1 MVGRKRDPLR
11 ETVRI
16 ILGTASITAVAWPAA
31 AQEASTV
38 DEVVVTGFRQSL
50 GAALDAKRAS
60 DGSVDAI
67 FAEDIADFPDL
78 NLAESIQ
85 RVPGVSI
92 ARDAG
97 EGRQI
102 SVRGLG
108 PQFTRVRI
116 NGMEAMSANGG
127 TDAAGGTN
135 RDRSFDFNTFAS
147 ELFNS
152 ITVRKTAAAETEEG
166 SLGATVDL
174 RSGRPFD
181 YDGFTVVASAQS
193 SYNDISESF
202 DPRAA
207 FLISDTFA
215 DGKFGALLSVA
226 YTERQLLDEGSSTV
240 RWQNSLN
247 SDGTPSAAAAFGPL
261 DPGYAGS
268 ATLAQL
274 NAAFRPRIPRYDLYE
289 HDQDRLGVTGSLQWR
304 PGDNTSISFDTMY
317 AKFDAERRETFLEA
331 PVFSTNGA
339 AGINNTNIRDAVI
352 DNTNTIVYGLFDD
365 VDIRSEARLDEL
377 STEFTH
383 ITLDGEHSF
392 SDALRLHGLIGHS
405 DAKHD
410 NPVQTTLL
418 FDRADVDGY
427 SYDYRQDSRLPLI
440 TYGNV
445 DVANPATWTLSQI
458 RLRPQSSD
466 NTFDTAQLDVA
477 WDVTDKITLKAG
489 PQYKKFELE
498 TTSLSRSNGSQTNQE
513 AVIPANVAATPIASY
528 SRIAQL
534 SGHLDQP
541 AGSVGRW
548 LIPNLNQ
555 AASLFDLDNRS
566 VWRLGIETALGNN
579 YTVEEEDTGAY
590 VQADLHTDLGKMKLR
605 GNLGVRYVE
614 TKQTSS
620 GYTFTAGAPLLT
632 TVEHAYNDTLPSLNV
647 ALEVTDSI
655 VVRASAAKV
664 MARPNGGGQTTGLG
678 ILAPGAAVTIS
689 GSNKTVTA
697 GNPELDPYR
706 ADSYDLA
713 FEWYFADDSLFS
725 VALFLKQV
733 DSFVQI
739 QRYTDNFANN
749 TLGLPNSVALATCG
763 AAVPPATC
771 LSDWQF
777 STPVNTEGGDVKGYE
792 ISYQQPFSFL
802 SGPFRHFG
810 LILNYT
816 GVESEI
822 TYLSP
827 PVVGLPQQSVKDDLT
842 GLSKSA
848 YNATLYWENDKVSA
862 RVSAAYRDEYLTTV
876 PGRNNNDVEG
886 TAETLSI
893 DASAAWSVTKSLDLT
908 FEALNLTDEFQD
920 QWVDSS
926 GDRLSYYHHQGRQY
940 MLGARYRF

>member
-1 MVGRKRDPLR
+1 MVDRNRSPLR
-11 ETVRI
+11 ATVRAI
-16 ILGTASITAVAWPAA
+16 FAVASMTAVAWSAA
-31 AQEASTV
+31 AQEGSAA
-38 DEVVVTGFRQSL
+38 DEVIVTGFRQSL
-50 GAALDAKRAS
+50 GAALDVKRAA
-60 DGSVDAI
+60 DGTVDAI

-127 TDAAGGTN
+127 TDASGGTN

-152 ITVRKTAAAETEEG
+152 ITIRKTSAAETEEG

-193 SYNDISESF
+193 AYNDISEDF

-247 SDGTPSAAAAFGPL
+247 TDGTPSAAAAFGPL
-261 DPGYAGS
+261 DPGYTGP
-268 ATLAQL
+268 ATLTQL
-274 NAAFRPRIPRYDLYE
+274 NAAFRPRIPRYDIYE

-304 PGDNTSISFDTMY
+304 PGDKTSISLDTMY

-339 AGINNTNIRDAVI
+339 AGINNTNIRSAVI
-352 DNTNTIVYGLFDD
+352 DGTNTIVSGLFDD
-365 VDIRSEARLDEL
+365 VDIRSEARFDQL

-392 SDALRLHGLIGHS
+392 SDSLRLHGLVGHS
-405 DAKHD
+405 DAEHD

-427 SYDYRQDSRLPLI
+427 GYDYRQDSRLPLL

-445 DVANPATWTLSQI
+445 DVTSPATWTLSQI

-477 WDVTDKITLKAG
+477 WDITDKITLKAG

-498 TTSLSRSNGSQTNQE
+498 TTSLQRSNGSQTNQE

-528 SRIAQL
+528 SRIAEM

-541 AGSVGRW
+541 AGSITRW
-548 LIPNLNQ
+548 LIPDLNQ
-555 AASLFDLDNRS
+555 AASLFDLNNRS
-566 VWRLGIETALGNN
+566 TWRLGIETALGSN
-579 YTVEEEDTGAY
+579 YTIEEEDTGAY

-614 TKQTSS
+614 TKQASS
-620 GYTFTAGAPLLT
+620 GYTFTAGVPLLT
-632 TVEHAYNDTLPSLNV
+632 TVERTYSDTLPSLNV

-655 VVRASAAKV
+655 IVRAAIAKV

-678 ILAPGAAVTIS
+678 VLAPGAAVAIA

-697 GNPELDPYR
+697 GNPELNPYR
-706 ADSYDLA
+706 ANSYDLA
-713 FEWYFADDSLFS
+713 FEWYFAEDSLLS
-725 VALFLKQV
+725 LALFRKDV
-733 DSFVQI
+733 ESFVQI

-749 TLGLPNSVALATCG
+749 TLGLPNSVALAACG
-763 AAVPPATC
+763 ATVPPATC
-771 LSDWQF
+771 LSGWQF
-777 STPVNTEGGDVKGYE
+777 STPVNTDGGDVKGYE

-816 GVESEI
+816 SVESEI

-827 PVVGLPQQSVKDDLT
+827 PVVGLPQQTVKDDLT

-848 YNATLYWENDKVSA
+848 YNATLYWENEMLSA
-862 RVSAAYRDEYLTTV
+862 RLSAAYRDKYLTTV

-886 TAETLSI
+886 TISTLNVDFS
-893 DASAAWSVTKSLDLT
+893 ASWTVMPALT
-908 FEALNLTDEFQD
+908 ITLEALNLTDEFQD
-920 QWVDSS
+920 QYVGSAA
-926 GDRLSYYHHQGRQY
+926 DRLSYYHHQGREY
-940 MLGARYRF
+940 LLGARYKF